1 MKIDETPLNLYLI
14 EHLKPLTDADPT
26 LLAVYVAALL
36 KKSKP
41 RKELQTLCVDQL
53 YDFLGEGT
61 KLFIVNLFHAL
72 DDGTIPSGMEDVAG
86 VKPLHNTESLAGAAE
101 TRISPSH
108 VERLPS
114 AGAQDWD
121 DELEEEES
129 SDDDRNHK
137 HRRRVSLSRSADRVD
152 EPNVSRYN
160 GGGSNDLKRQ
170 AGDHGRGGGQF
181 DRERSSKFDRRT
193 GRDAG
198 GRFSNGDQAER
209 GLIRGGGP
217 PFRGDAPNVRLDGV
231 RMGRGRGAGSW
242 AGPMPPP
249 FVDAPPPLP
258 PNAGFFPNGR
268 GLGGRGV
275 GWPGGFGH
283 MGGMGAGSLELSH
296 GGRGPPGVMNLGMGM
311 GIGPVRPRCL
321 DFEERGFC
329 LRGDLCPMDH
339 GSHIVVEDVQSLSK
353 FNLPVNL
360 PYGRGMAVAAGQMTA
375 SNAMLPAPAPAS
387 SRGSRGNREPS
398 ISPLEASITVNGQV
412 PGAEADL
419 YDPDLYDPDQPLWN
433 KDRPEATGRIRKLS
447 AFQAEHSEVGKEK
460 TELKKNTEGRG
471 TDGGC
476 RGANSSG
483 LHSGDA
489 GSTVWDRIGP
499 VDVSAASGEVKV
511 EDHLSQGRGV
521 SWQPGRWGHCE
532 SDSGATNLNTN
543 PGRERGAAGWAEV
556 GLPLNRSKEGTN
568 LGPRAPGRSVERAQR
583 TLYVNCIPPN
593 SNRREVLLTHFEK
606 FGRVV
611 DVRIPPHSHRAFVQ
625 FATREEAES
634 ALASPDAVLGNRFIR
649 LSWANRDSI
658 TSDNGASTSF
668 IGQPPTTGSE
678 PAGGH
683 TAQLVKG
690 REKLSLTGLN
700 GVVAGLS
707 GASTAEGSNKATTP
721 NGSTSSLP
729 SPVAVASKKQE
740 ELELMREKIRQKQE
754 ALAQKRDDFRRKL
767 NKLASQGV
775 TGAEDPQGDHA
786 RKRQKIDNSGDAI
799 PCKEGA
805 GVISLPTNFGLRKT
819 NSLEV
824 AQVGVRQVP
833 SKPMRSPHPR
843 TASGTSTGHPAASW
857 GPARFKLDNR
867 TTAFRVLPPLP
878 STVTDVAAVRDHF
891 AAFGELSSVEV
902 EDAEGHKADPEQ
914 TWSTNSSV
922 RISYTTRRSAERA
935 MTQGRWFHGQS
946 LNLVWGSVG
955 STSRLLEGPVPA
967 GKAAP
972 SEHETTGR
980 CVASEVMEEASAE
993 EVHHVESKP
1002 NLKDDSL
1009 LSPARVV

>member
-26 LLAVYVAALL
+26 LLSDYVAALL

-41 RKELQTLCVDQL
+41 KKELHTLCVNQL
-53 YDFLGEGT
+53 YDILGED
-61 KLFIVNLFHAL
+61 L
-72 DDGTIPSGMEDVAG
+72 AG
-86 VKPLHNTESLAGAAE
+86 VKLLDNTESLTGAAE
-101 TRISPSH
+101 IRISPSH

-114 AGAQDWD
+114 AGAQDWE

-137 HRRRVSLSRSADRVD
+137 HRRRVSRSRSADRVD
-152 EPNVSRYN
+152 EPNVSRYS

-170 AGDHGRGGGQF
+170 AGDHRRGGGQS
-181 DRERSSKFDRRT
+181 DRERSLKFDRRS

-231 RMGRGRGAGSW
+231 RMGRGRGAGNW
-242 AGPMPPP
+242 AGPIPPP
-249 FVDAPPPLP
+249 FADAPPLLP

-268 GLGGRGV
+268 GLGGLGT

-360 PYGRGMAVAAGQMTA
+360 SNGRGMAVAAGQLAA
-375 SNAMLPAPAPAS
+375 SNTMLPAPAPAS

-398 ISPLEASITVNGQV
+398 ISPLEAPIMVNGQV
-412 PGAEADL
+412 PGAE
-419 YDPDLYDPDQPLWN
+419 PDLYDPDQPLWN
-433 KDRPEATGRIRKLS
+433 NDRPEATGRIRKLS

-460 TELKKNTEGRG
+460 AELKKSTEGRG
-471 TDGGC
+471 IDGGN

-483 LHSGDA
+483 LHGGDA

-499 VDVSAASGEVKV
+499 VDVSAASGEAKV
-511 EDHLSQGRGV
+511 EEQRSQGRGV
-521 SWQPGRWGHCE
+521 SWQPGRWGDRE

-543 PGRERGAAGWAEV
+543 PGRVRGAAGWAEV

-568 LGPRAPGRSVERAQR
+568 LGPRAPGRSTERAQR

-593 SNRREVLLTHFEK
+593 SNQQEVLLTHFEK

-611 DVRIPPHSHRAFVQ
+611 DVRIPSHSHRAFVQ

-658 TSDNGASTSF
+658 TSDNGASTSST
-668 IGQPPTTGSE
+668 GQPPTTGSE
-678 PAGGH
+678 PAGSH
-683 TAQLVKG
+683 AAQLVKG
-690 REKLSLTGLN
+690 RGKLSLTGLN
-700 GVVAGLS
+700 KVVAGLS
-707 GASTAEGSNKATTP
+707 GASTVEGSNKATTL
-721 NGSTSSLP
+721 NGSASSVP

-775 TGAEDPQGDHA
+775 TGAEDYQGDHA
-786 RKRQKIDNSGDAI
+786 RKRQKADNFGDLR
-799 PCKEGA
+799 PCKVDA
-805 GVISLPTNFGLRKT
+805 AVRSLPSNFGLKKINAVDVT
-819 NSLEV
+819 
-824 AQVGVRQVP
+824 QVGASQVS
-833 SKPMRSPHPR
+833 SKPTRSPHPR
-843 TASGTSTGHPAASW
+843 TASGTSTGHSAVAW

-867 TTAFRVLPPLP
+867 TTAFRVLPPFP
-878 STVTDVAAVRDHF
+878 FTVSDVAAVRDHF

-902 EDAEGHKADPEQ
+902 EAAEGHKADSEH
-914 TWSTNSSV
+914 TWSPNSSI
-922 RISYTTRRSAERA
+922 RISYTTRWSAERA
-935 MTQGRWFHGQS
+935 MMQGRCFHGQS
-946 LNLVWGSVG
+946 LNLVWVSAA
-955 STSRLLEGPVPA
+955 STSRPSESPAPA
-967 GKAAP
+967 GKVAP
-972 SEHETTGR
+972 AEHETTGR
-980 CVASEVMEEASAE
+980 GGASEVSEEASAE
-993 EVHHVESKP
+993 EVHHVESKL
-1002 NLKDDSL
+1002 NLKDKAHL
-1009 LSPARVV
+1009 IPARVVDSPITPDA